1 MSLRRCSAVAAALLA
16 GGLGSAHAAT
26 TSLRPPPGFA
36 ASVEDNGSKGRE
48 CAAPPKPFTGELKFP
63 SKYEGSDAARD
74 DLNPKA
80 EARYKQATA
89 PINELEKQVSAMV
102 GNYLHSGD
110 PALLRCAM
118 DWMREWAQAD
128 ALEGN
133 TQDHTGKSVRK
144 WALASLA
151 SAWVRLKF
159 SPSKPLDVA
168 PEKVRDIERWLE
180 DLGTLVVD
188 DWRDQPLQKINN
200 HEYWAAWAVMAT
212 AVALDRRDWFDWSVA
227 QYRIAARQ
235 VDREGYLPNEL
246 ARQTRAL
253 SYHNYALGPLAMI
266 AAFAKANGVDLSPE
280 GNRALDRLAA
290 KVLAG
295 VDNPRVF
302 EQKTGKKQ
310 ELAELQ
316 EASKFAWLEPYC
328 WLNRCQGAAN
338 QRLVSLRPIK
348 TYRLGGNLTDLFAH
362 PS

>member
-1 MSLRRCSAVAAALLA
+1 MRHAPLFPLVAAALAALP
-16 GGLGSAHAAT
+16 GCAHAAT
-26 TSLRPPPGFA
+26 VSLVPPPGFA
-36 ASVEDNGSKGRE
+36 ARVEETGGKHE
-48 CAAPPKPFTGELKFP
+48 CPAPPRPFTGELTFP
-63 SKYEGSDAARD
+63 SKYEGSDKARD

-80 EARYKQATA
+80 EAKYKQATA

-118 DWMREWAQAD
+118 DWMQGWAQAD
-128 ALEGN
+128 ALEG
-133 TQDHTGKSVRK
+133 QALDHTGKSVRK

-168 PEKVRDIERWLE
+168 PEKVRDIERWLQ

-188 DWRDQPLQKINN
+188 DWRDQPLKKINN

-227 QYRIAARQ
+227 QFRIAAKQ

-246 ARQTRAL
+246 SRETRAL

-310 ELAELQ
+310 ELEELQ
-316 EASKFAWLEPYC
+316 ESSKFAWLEPYC

-338 QRLVSLRPIK
+338 KRLVAMRPIK